1 VKRPFLLVC
10 GPRGVGKSSVGFQVF
25 FEVMQSGIKAA
36 YVDLDQVSFCRPIE
50 DDPDTERV
58 KARNLA
64 RIWSVYER
72 AGARCLVASGD
83 VGSSDVMDAHAAA
96 VPTLALSICRLQA
109 HGESLKERMLTR
121 GRGDSA
127 QLPGDEL
134 LGESAARLT
143 QLAEEAERP
152 AKAQRKLV
160 GEVQVATD
168 GQTIAEVG
176 ARVRAELG
184 GWPQITAA

>member
-36 YVDLDQVSFCRPIE
+36 YVDVDLDQVSFCRPIE

-134 LGESAARLT
+134 LGEALQGSRSSPRKQNARPRRNASWSAKSRSP
-143 QLAEEAERP
+143 QM
-152 AKAQRKLV
+152 
-160 GEVQVATD
+160 
-168 GQTIAEVG
+168 
-176 ARVRAELG
+176 VRRS
-184 GWPQITAA
+184 PR